1 LNEVLSLSV
10 VDALVDE
17 LFELIACRFQV
28 LFIIDNSGYE
38 GLAFAYALPLL
49 IERRREPFLF
59 GDFELFLKI
68 KHVTHVRLLPLLVGL
83 EFFIEAI
90 DFLFFVGAGVPG

>member
-1 LNEVLSLSV
+1 MNEVLSLSV
-10 VDALVDE
+10 LDALVDE
-17 LFELIACRFQV
+17 LFELITCHFQV

-49 IERRREPFLF
+49 IERRREPFL
-59 GDFELFLKI
+59 LFLKI
-68 KHVTHVRLLPLLVGL
+68 KHVTHVRLFPLLVGL

-90 DFLFFVGAGVPG
+90 DFLLFVGASKPG